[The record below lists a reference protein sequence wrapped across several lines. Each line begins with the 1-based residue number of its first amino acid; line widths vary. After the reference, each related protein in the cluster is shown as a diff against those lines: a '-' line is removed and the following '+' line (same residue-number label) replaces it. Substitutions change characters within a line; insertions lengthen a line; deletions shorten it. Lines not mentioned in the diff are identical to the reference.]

1 MTPSVNRLRPAG
13 FEISP
18 IGCITPVMGEP
29 HYSFGPFVLHPG
41 RSLLRD
47 GKAIAIGQRGLL
59 LLEAMLAAE
68 GNVVSKSEIM
78 DQVWPGLTVEDGNIT
93 VQIAALRKELGPRSD
108 DREWIVTIPRI
119 GYRIDLAEPP
129 STRAPA
135 EGGRPALA
143 VLPFINLSGDSSR
156 DYFAD
161 GIVEDLITAL
171 SRFRS
176 FAVVS
181 RASSFFYKGKALDVR
196 QVARELGVRYV
207 LEGSVRLANER
218 VRVTVQLIDADTG
231 THLWASSV
239 DGDLGQVFDF
249 QDRITEKVVGLVEP
263 QIRRAEIER
272 ARSRWPAN
280 PQAYDHFLRALPHFY
295 SRDPAG
301 YSTALGHLAQAIALQ
316 PDYAQALAYASWSYA
331 RKGLVAL
338 THLTSNEAARC
349 IDLARTALRY
359 GSDDPLVLAVS
370 GHSLL
375 AIGQL
380 RAEGLATVRRAR
392 EATPNNG
399 AVLILAGICN
409 MLTGDLDESEACYRR
424 AWQLGPAAP
433 ETYESLAGIGFAR
446 FFKGDFLAAIDWLQQ
461 SQATMVDWPPAYWML
476 AASYAHLGRIDEA
489 RATVQR
495 LLQLAPQTS
504 MARLDVIVSRAD
516 ARFDLLIDGLARAG
530 LPAV

>member
-1 MTPSVNRLRPAG
+1 M
-13 FEISP
+13 
-18 IGCITPVMGEP
+18 CEP

-41 RSLLRD
+41 RALLRD
-47 GKAIAIGQRGLL
+47 GKAVAVGQRGLL
-59 LLEAMLAAE
+59 LLETMLAAE

-78 DQVWPGLTVEDGNIT
+78 EQVWPGLIVEDGNIT
-93 VQIAALRKELGPRSD
+93 VQIAALRKELGRRTD

-119 GYRIDLAEPP
+119 GYRIELAEQ
-129 STRAPA
+129 APA
-135 EGGRPALA
+135 KTPAGGGRPALA

-207 LEGSVRLANER
+207 LEGSVRLAGER

-280 PQAYDHFLRALPHFY
+280 PQAYDHYLRALPHFY

-301 YSTALGHLAQAIALQ
+301 YDTALAHLDQAIALQ
-316 PDYAQALAYASWSYA
+316 PDYAHALAYASWSYA

-338 THLTSNEAARC
+338 HHLTPAEAARC
-349 IDLARTALRY
+349 LDLARTALLY
-359 GSDDPLVLAVS
+359 GSDDALVLAVS

-392 EATPNNG
+392 DTNPNNV

-409 MLTGDLDESEACYRR
+409 MLVGDLDESESCYHR
-424 AWQLGPAAP
+424 AWQLSPASP

-446 FFKGDFLAAIDWLQQ
+446 FFQRDFDGAIDWLER
-461 SQATMVDWPPAYWML
+461 SRATLVDWPPTYWML
-476 AASYAHLGRIDEA
+476 TAAHAHLGHMDEA
-489 RATVQR
+489 RAALQR
-495 LLQLAPQTS
+495 LLELAPQTS
-504 MARLDVIVSRAD
+504 LARLDVIVIRFD
-516 ARFDLLIDGLARAG
+516 ARVALLMDGLARAG
-530 LPAV
+530 LR